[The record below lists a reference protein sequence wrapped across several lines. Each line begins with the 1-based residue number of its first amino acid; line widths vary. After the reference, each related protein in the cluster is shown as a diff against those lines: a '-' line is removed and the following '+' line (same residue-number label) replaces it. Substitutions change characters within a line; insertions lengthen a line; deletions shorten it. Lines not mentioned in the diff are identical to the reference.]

1 MKPGNSYRSRIRQRT
16 GDDIV
21 GTERSAVSAGTFLAQ
36 LPTTRMLN
44 IWMLAG
50 GTLAAAVIA
59 LGVRLL
65 RDRRDPI
72 EPNSVQPVSDEW
84 LAHARGTKEHDW

>member
-1 MKPGNSYRSRIRQRT
+1 M
-16 GDDIV
+16 V
-21 GTERSAVSAGTFLAQ
+21 
-36 LPTTRMLN
+36 N

-59 LGVRLL
+59 IAVRLL

-72 EPNSVQPVSDEW
+72 HPDSVQPVSDEW
-84 LAHARGTKEHDW
+84 LSHARSTKEHEW

>member
-1 MKPGNSYRSRIRQRT
+1 MVT
-16 GDDIV
+16 
-21 GTERSAVSAGTFLAQ
+21 
-36 LPTTRMLN
+36 

-84 LAHARGTKEHDW
+84 LSHARSTKEHDW

>member
-1 MKPGNSYRSRIRQRT
+1 
-16 GDDIV
+16 
-21 GTERSAVSAGTFLAQ
+21 
-36 LPTTRMLN
+36 MLN